1 MEKVDIR
8 GRDNMDIKNVQG
20 IIKKTADSVGKTA
33 ADVSRKS
40 KENLSKTAVSVD
52 ERLLKRDHR

>member
-1 MEKVDIR
+1 
-8 GRDNMDIKNVQG
+8 MDIKNVQG